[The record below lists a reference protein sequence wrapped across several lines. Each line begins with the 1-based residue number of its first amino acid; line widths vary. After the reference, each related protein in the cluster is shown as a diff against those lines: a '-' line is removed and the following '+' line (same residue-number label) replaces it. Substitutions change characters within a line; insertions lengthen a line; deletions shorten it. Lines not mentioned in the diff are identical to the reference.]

1 MLHGIF
7 CGMLGA
13 AMLFGL
19 ATGRGEQVF
28 QGFLKGAGDGV
39 QMALSLCASLAVF
52 GGLMRI
58 VQHSGAEKGL
68 MRILKKPLNRLMGK
82 MPDEALGYVT
92 MNLSANMLG
101 LGNAAT
107 PAGIKAAKMLAAGER
122 ASNALCMFLVI
133 NTSSVQLLPT
143 TVIAM
148 RASRG
153 AQAPGAVIV
162 PGLLATA
169 LSTLAGILLCK
180 WMEKRK

>member
-13 AMLFGL
+13 AMLFGM
-19 ATGRGEQVF
+19 ANGRGDQVF
-28 QGFLKGAGDGV
+28 QGFLQGAGDGV
-39 QMALSLCASLAVF
+39 QMAVSLCASLAVF
-52 GGLMRI
+52 DGLMRI
-58 VQHSGAEKGL
+58 LHYCGGEKAL
-68 MRILKKPLNRLMGK
+68 MRMLKKPLNRLMGK

-107 PAGIKAAKMLAAGER
+107 PAGIKAAKLLAAGER
-122 ASNALCMFLVI
+122 AGNALCMFLVI
-133 NTSSVQLLPT
+133 NTSSVQLLPA

-148 RASRG
+148 RAAHG
-153 AQAPGAVIV
+153 AQNPEAVIV

-169 LSTLAGILLCK
+169 FSTLVGILLCK
-180 WMEKRK
+180 WMENRR

>member
-1 MLHGIF
+1 
-7 CGMLGA
+7 MLGVA
-13 AMLFGL
+13 LLFGI
-19 ATGRGEQVF
+19 ATGRGDQVF
-28 QGFLKGAGDGV
+28 QGFLQGAGDGV

-58 VQHSGAEKGL
+58 LLKGGAEKVL
-68 MRILKKPLNRLMGK
+68 MRVLKKPLNYLMGK

-107 PAGIKAAKMLAAGER
+107 TAGIKAAKMLAVGDK

-133 NTSSVQLLPT
+133 NTSSVQLLPN

-148 RASRG
+148 RASHG
-153 AQAPGAVIV
+153 AQNPAAVIV

-169 LSTLAGILLCK
+169 LSTLVGILLCK
-180 WMEKRK
+180 WTERRT

>member
-1 MLHGIF
+1 MLHAIF

-13 AMLFGL
+13 AVLFGL
-19 ATGRGEQVF
+19 CMGRGDQVF
-28 QGFLKGAGDGV
+28 QGLMQGAGDGV
-39 QMALSLCASLAVF
+39 DMAFALCASLAVF

-58 VQHSGAEKGL
+58 LQGCGAERK
-68 MRILKKPLNRLMGK
+68 LKKILMKPLSRLMGK
-82 MPDEALGYVT
+82 MPDEALGYVA

-107 PAGIKAAKMLAAGER
+107 PAGIRAAKAMAEGSRAG
-122 ASNALCMFLVI
+122 NALCMFLVI

-148 RASRG
+148 RAGHG
-153 AQAPGAVIV
+153 AQNPGAVIV

-169 LSTLAGILLCK
+169 FSTLVGILCCK
-180 WMEKRK
+180 WMEKRA